1 MKGACGFSG
10 DGCRLPKSERENYRD
25 GWCTRGRR
33 RRLLEQLK
41 VVTKSSVERER
52 EKERKKKKRVL
63 FFVGANMQFFT
74 NANVMLQCV

>member
-10 DGCRLPKSERENYRD
+10 DGCRLPKSERENYKG

-41 VVTKSSVERER
+41 VVTKSSAERERER
-52 EKERKKKKRVL
+52 EKEKEKGVILR
-63 FFVGANMQFFT
+63 
-74 NANVMLQCV
+74 